1 MMMTMMMEMMMIMM
15 MMVVVVM
22 MMFIIMMQ
30 YEVDQNY
37 HDCAVSH
44 EDYVADDLDRDDLIR
59 IMIMMR

>member
-1 MMMTMMMEMMMIMM
+1 MM

-22 MMFIIMMQ
+22 MIFIIMMQ